1 MLAEELGKELG
12 VELSPQAVARLDRL
26 VETRVELVV
35 QETLVTRFSGP
46 LPHPDVLAEYG
57 RLSPDLLERIV
68 SRAESQADH
77 RQTLEAIVVRGNTWM
92 GKAGV
97 IFGGTIG
104 ILGLL
109 VIALAIYR
117 DAPLEYL
124 GGILAALATLAGLF
138 LWSRRKKVRD
148 AEKLQEGMKSVFRAV
163 MPSER
168 KSQDGKSLS
177 TARQ

>member
-1 MLAEELGKELG
+1 
-12 VELSPQAVARLDRL
+12 
-26 VETRVELVV
+26 
-35 QETLVTRFSGP
+35 
-46 LPHPDVLAEYG
+46 
-57 RLSPDLLERIV
+57 
-68 SRAESQADH
+68 
-77 RQTLEAIVVRGNTWM
+77 M

-148 AEKLQEGMKSVFRAV
+148 AEKLQEGMKSVFKAV
-163 MPSER
+163 VPSER
-168 KSQDGKSLS
+168 KSQDRKSLS
-177 TARQ
+177 TTR